1 MRLIAYPMY
10 EAKYLSEGALTNDQ
24 IANRKM
30 LRSVMRYAS
39 FSGIPTEWWHFNA
52 YSKKEALE
60 RFQVIETEET
70 INQ

>member
-1 MRLIAYPMY
+1 
-10 EAKYLSEGALTNDQ
+10 
-24 IANRKM
+24 
-30 LRSVMRYAS
+30 MRYAG

-60 RFQVIETEET
+60 RFQVIETEEA